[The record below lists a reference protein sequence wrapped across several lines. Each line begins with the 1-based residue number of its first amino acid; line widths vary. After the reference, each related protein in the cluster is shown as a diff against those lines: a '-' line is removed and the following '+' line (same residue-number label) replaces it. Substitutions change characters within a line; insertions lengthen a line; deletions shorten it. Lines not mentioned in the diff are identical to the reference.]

1 MKYLR
6 EYFFLL
12 IVIILLLIIFQTC
25 AIKAPVLYK
34 NGKPLAIS
42 EYEKIAQKEFDDKK
56 FMNSISAYE
65 AIITNYPENTKAMVW
80 AHYEIGFC
88 YLMQKKYE
96 DAERYFR
103 VVINDFQE
111 PAARK
116 LAQDRIAEI
125 VETKRK

>member
-1 MKYLR
+1 MRHFRK
-6 EYFFLL
+6 YFFLL
-12 IVIILLLIIFQTC
+12 TEFTVCMIIFQAC
-25 AIKAPVLYK
+25 ASKPPVLYQ
-34 NGKPLAIS
+34 NGKPFAIS

-56 FMNSISAYE
+56 FTNSIAAYE
-65 AIITNYPENTKAMVW
+65 AIIKNYPENTKAIVW

-103 VVINDFQE
+103 IVINDYQE

-116 LAQDRIAEI
+116 LAEDRIAEI
-125 VETKRK
+125 IKASDK